1 MGSEF
6 TPMMKRDQM
15 IQKREIAKRL
25 FAHEFNQST
34 HKIEQEGERDPTY
47 ILTPTGARCNRVFVV
62 GVLLDKE
69 EIKPDSNFWRVRV
82 SDPTGVF
89 VCTAGRFQPDAL
101 EALMEIEPPEM
112 ISVVGKV
119 NVYEGESRTF
129 LSLRPESISVV
140 DREVRGYWVYETAK
154 RTLERIENMQNDR
167 GSQDI
172 ALAWQVYS
180 PKLTEYKEVVKKAL
194 KAIKEE
200 LEEFEPE
207 ERAEETEGEGEG
219 TEGGKE
225 GGEEGGEGEE
235 EAILEDIDLEGEE
248 WDLSDILGE

>member
-1 MGSEF
+1 
-6 TPMMKRDQM
+6 M

-34 HKIEQEGERDPTY
+34 HKIEQEGEKTPTY
-47 ILTPTGARCNRVFVV
+47 IITPTGARCNRVFVV

-69 EIKPDSNFWRVRV
+69 EIRPDSNFWRIRV

-101 EALMEIEPPEM
+101 EALMEIDPPEM

-129 LSLRPESISVV
+129 VSLRPESITVV
-140 DREVRGYWVYETAK
+140 DKEIRDYWVYETGK
-154 RTLERIENMQNDR
+154 RTLERIEKMQNNQED
-167 GSQDI
+167 QDI

-180 PKLTEYKEVVKKAL
+180 PDLTEYKDTVKKAL
-194 KAIKEE
+194 MAIKEE
-200 LEEFEPE
+200 FEAFESDEEEKKQE
-207 ERAEETEGEGEG
+207 V
-219 TEGGKE
+219 KE
-225 GGEEGGEGEE
+225 GDAGEKAEE
-235 EAILEDIDLEGEE
+235 EAEEEPILEEIEFEEEE

>member
-1 MGSEF
+1 
-6 TPMMKRDQM
+6 M

-34 HKIEQEGERDPTY
+34 HKIEQEGEKTPTY

-89 VCTAGRFQPDAL
+89 VCTAGRYQPDAL

-129 LSLRPESISVV
+129 VSLRPESITVV
-140 DREVRGYWVYETAK
+140 DKEIRDHWVYETAK
-154 RTLERIENMQNDR
+154 RTLERIEKMQNN
-167 GSQDI
+167 QDDENV

-180 PKLTEYKEVVKKAL
+180 PDLAEYNDTVKKAL
-194 KAIKEE
+194 MAIKEE
-200 LEEFEPE
+200 FEAFETDKEEKRSE
-207 ERAEETEGEGEG
+207 EVKEGAEEETE
-219 TEGGKE
+219 
-225 GGEEGGEGEE
+225 EEPFLEE
-235 EAILEDIDLEGEE
+235 IEFEEEE

>member
-1 MGSEF
+1 
-6 TPMMKRDQM
+6 M
-15 IQKREIAKRL
+15 IIMVGQNIVQKREIAKRL
-25 FAHEFNQST
+25 FAYEFNHST
-34 HKIEQEGERDPTY
+34 HKIEQEGERAPTY

-119 NVYEGESRTF
+119 NAYEGESRTF
-129 LSLRPESISVV
+129 LSLRPESITAV
-140 DREVRGYWVYETAK
+140 DREVRDYWVYETAK

-200 LEEFEPE
+200 LEEFESK
-207 ERAEETEGEGEG
+207 ERAEEAEGEGEG
-219 TEGGKE
+219 KE
-225 GGEEGGEGEE
+225 EREE
-235 EAILEDIDLEGEE
+235 EEEEDILEDILEGEE

>member
-1 MGSEF
+1 
-6 TPMMKRDQM
+6 M

-34 HKIEQEGERDPTY
+34 HKIEQEGEKTPTY
-47 ILTPTGARCNRVFVV
+47 ILTPTGARCNRAFVV

-69 EIKPDSNFWRVRV
+69 EIKPDSNFWRIRV

-129 LSLRPESISVV
+129 VSLRPESITVV
-140 DREVRGYWVYETAK
+140 DKEIRDYWVYETAK
-154 RTLERIENMQNDR
+154 RTLERIEKMQNNQED
-167 GSQDI
+167 QDI

-180 PKLTEYKEVVKKAL
+180 PDLAEYKDTVKKAL

-200 LEEFEPE
+200 FE
-207 ERAEETEGEGEG
+207 AFET
-219 TEGGKE
+219 
-225 GGEEGGEGEE
+225 GEEEEKEQEAGEDATGEEGEE
-235 EAILEDIDLEGEE
+235 EPVLEEIEFEEEE

>member
-1 MGSEF
+1 
-6 TPMMKRDQM
+6 MM
-15 IQKREIAKRL
+15 QKREIAKRL

-34 HKIEQEGERDPTY
+34 HKIEGEGEKTPTY
-47 ILTPTGARCNRVFVV
+47 ILTPTGAKCNRVFVV

-89 VCTAGRFQPDAL
+89 VCTAGRYQPDAL

-129 LSLRPESISVV
+129 VSLRPESITVV
-140 DREVRGYWVYETAK
+140 DKEIRDYWVYETAK
-154 RTLERIENMQNDR
+154 RTLERIGKMQNE
-167 GSQDI
+167 QDDQNV

-180 PKLTEYKEVVKKAL
+180 SDLTEYKDTVKKAL
-194 KAIKEE
+194 MAIKEE
-200 LEEFEPE
+200 FEAFETDEEEGEQKVKKEGAGEQAEEAEEEPFLEEIEFEE
-207 ERAEETEGEGEG
+207 
-219 TEGGKE
+219 
-225 GGEEGGEGEE
+225 
-235 EAILEDIDLEGEE
+235 EE

>member
-1 MGSEF
+1 
-6 TPMMKRDQM
+6 MM
-15 IQKREIAKRL
+15 QKREIAKRL

-34 HKIEQEGERDPTY
+34 HKIEQEGEKTPTY
-47 ILTPTGARCNRVFVV
+47 VLTPTGARCNRVFVV

-69 EIKPDSNFWRVRV
+69 EIRPDSNFWRIRV

-129 LSLRPESISVV
+129 VSLRPESITVV
-140 DREVRGYWVYETAK
+140 EKEIRDYWVYETAK
-154 RTLERIENMQNDR
+154 RTLERIEKMQNNQEDPN
-167 GSQDI
+167 I

-180 PKLTEYKEVVKKAL
+180 PDVEEYKSTVRKAL
-194 KAIKEE
+194 LAIKEE
-200 LEEFEPE
+200 YEAFESDKEEEKDLKEQEKRVDGGMEEESVLEEIEFEE
-207 ERAEETEGEGEG
+207 
-219 TEGGKE
+219 
-225 GGEEGGEGEE
+225 
-235 EAILEDIDLEGEE
+235 EE